1 VWSIFKDSLRP
12 LSPAEVYSEAIKS
25 MPQLSLAT
33 IYRAVRSLQEDNRVV
48 AVALPGEPD
57 RYETKFRSELHH
69 HHFHCDSCGRVFDVP
84 GCGLHIENDAHHGF
98 KVIRHEVM
106 LYGECRECLG

>member
-1 VWSIFKDSLRP
+1 
-12 LSPAEVYSEAIKS
+12 

-33 IYRAVRSLQEDNRVV
+33 IYRTVRSLQDDQRLV

-69 HHFHCDSCGRVFDVP
+69 HHFYCDSCGRVFDIP
-84 GCGLHIENDAHHGF
+84 GCGLHIESDAHHGF
-98 KVIRHEVM
+98 KVSRHEVM
-106 LYGECRECLG
+106 LYGECRECLI